1 MADVRSVSELG
12 RLIFSAFAGI
22 AGGNVVMERHLNLY
36 LNPAMAMKKA
46 MKAAVAEEP
55 QESCAQ
61 NEGSEG
67 RSQAYEPAQVL

>member
-1 MADVRSVSELG
+1 
-12 RLIFSAFAGI
+12 
-22 AGGNVVMERHLNLY
+22 MERHLNLY

-67 RSQAYEPAQVL
+67 RSQAYEPVQVL